1 MRNLNSIIRCY
12 AVLISTFFFFT
23 TVFSQVQTPRYLSMI
38 TNSNAFYEYL
48 PQGYQ
53 SEPGTYPLLIF
64 VHGIGELGHG
74 TTTSLPTVLLNGPP
88 RVIKDGKFPNSF
100 KVRGDEFKFI
110 VISPQFISWP
120 TPTDIREVIE
130 YAVSNYQVD
139 TNRIYFTGLSMGG
152 GVVWEYA
159 SISVAYASRIAG
171 IVPVCGVAPSNQ
183 QKGQNIAS
191 ANLPVWATHNDDD
204 GTVEVSNT
212 HNFIYYINSSN
223 PPPNPLAKKTIFDD
237 DSHDAWSKT
246 YNPDFKEN
254 GLNVYEWMLL
264 YQRGGGSQPVN
275 QAPSSNAGPDNSIT
289 LPVNSTTL
297 YGSGSDVDG
306 NITKYSW
313 SKISGPSQFTL
324 SNDGIPSPTVSN
336 LVEGTYTFKLTVT
349 DDDNATASDDV
360 VIKVNAAPS
369 SAGSGG
375 SITLPGRFEAEN
387 YTNMNGVLTENTTDA
402 GGGKNVGWI
411 DISDWMDYNVNIA
424 YPGTYLANFRV
435 SSPYANQRFQLRR
448 SNGTVLATIN
458 VPKTGAH
465 QTWVTV
471 TASVSLNA
479 GPQTLRIFSLQSGG
493 WNINWSEFII
503 GNGYIPVP
511 GIIEAPKFA
520 AMSGIRIEPSN
531 DQGGGW
537 NVGWIDNGDW
547 MDYAVD
553 VKKAA
558 TYKVNLRVATPYTT
572 QRFQVRDAN
581 GVVLATINVPQ
592 TGGNQSWTTIST
604 NVSLPKGNQVFRIYS
619 LQSGWNIKQIEFV
632 DSENNSNEIVGNA
645 SSVNGILNE
654 NLNASQN
661 GFISI
666 ETSDDLKATLG
677 IYPNPVKEQL
687 ALRISNKYSGSM
699 NVQIINE
706 SGAIIKSFRFIKNQ
720 PISQFNIRLNELPAG
735 TYLLKVQMKEWRDM
749 KKLIKL

>member
-12 AVLISTFFFFT
+12 AVLISTFFFLT
-23 TVFSQVQTPRYLSMI
+23 TVYAQVQTPRYLSMI

-53 SEPGTYPLLIF
+53 TESGTYPLLIF
-64 VHGIGELGHG
+64 VHGIGELGRG
-74 TTTSLPTVLLNGPP
+74 TTTSLPYVLYNGPP

-120 TPTDIREVIE
+120 TSTDIKEVID
-130 YAVSNYQVD
+130 YAVSHYRVD
-139 TNRIYFTGLSMGG
+139 INRIYLTGLSMGG

-159 SISVAYASRIAG
+159 SNSVAYASRIAG
-171 IVPVCGVAPSNQ
+171 IVPVCGVAPSNA

-191 ANLPVWATHNDDD
+191 ANLPVWATHNDGD

-212 HNFIYYINSSN
+212 HNFIYHINSSN
-223 PPPNPLAKKTIFDD
+223 PQPNPLAKKTIFND

-264 YQRGGGSQPVN
+264 FRRGGGSQPVN

-297 YGSGSDVDG
+297 YGSGSDADG
-306 NITKYSW
+306 NIKKYSW
-313 SKISGPSQFTL
+313 SKISGPSQFTM
-324 SNDGIPSPTVSN
+324 SDDGIPSPTLSN
-336 LVEGTYTFKLTVT
+336 LVEGEYTFRLTVT

-360 VIKVNAAPS
+360 IIKVNAAPS
-369 SAGSGG
+369 ATVTVG
-375 SITLPGRFEAEN
+375 SITLPGKFEAEN

-411 DISDWMDYNVNIA
+411 DNGDWMDYSVNIA
-424 YPGTYLANFRV
+424 YTGTYQASFRV
-435 SSPYANQRFQLRR
+435 SSPYANERFQLRK

-471 TASVSLNA
+471 TTSVSLEA
-479 GPQTLRIFSLQSGG
+479 GSQTLRILSLQSG
-493 WNINWSEFII
+493 WNINWTEFII
-503 GNGYIPVP
+503 GTGYVPVP
-511 GIIEAPKFA
+511 GIFEAPKFT
-520 AMSGIRIEPSN
+520 AMNGIRIEPSN

-537 NVGWIDNGDW
+537 NIGWIDNGDW

-558 TYKVNLRVATPYTT
+558 TYKVNFRVATPYSS

-592 TGGNQSWTTIST
+592 TGGNQSWTTTSA
-604 NVSLPKGNQVFRIYS
+604 NVTLPKGNQTFRIYS
-619 LQSGWNIKQIEFV
+619 LQSGWNIKQIEV
-632 DSENNSNEIVGNA
+632 EDNDNYTDEIVGGR

-654 NLNASQN
+654 NLNASQK
-661 GFISI
+661 GLISS
-666 ETSDDLKATLG
+666 ETSDDSKSVLG
-677 IYPNPVKEQL
+677 IYPNPVRELL
-687 ALRISNKYSGSM
+687 ALSINNKYTGSM

-706 SGAIIKSFRFIKNQ
+706 SGAISKAFRFIKNQ

-735 TYLLKVQMKEWRDM
+735 TYLLKVQMKEWRDV